1 MARKLAS
8 VVFSL
13 GCLHASSL
21 MALGLG
27 EIELDSFLNEPLNA
41 SVDLLNVGSLHQDE
55 IKVRLATR
63 EDFERM
69 GLERAF
75 FLTNIQF
82 EVVMDNNGRGHI
94 KMSSD
99 EPVLEPYLDFLVE
112 ARWPSGRLL
121 REYTVLIDPPVFAES
136 GNVVSASKRVEEVE
150 GIPAPAKKK
159 SGAAA
164 SSGTSVNVR
173 KSDLA
178 PGAMPQR
185 DYNASAAG
193 APSSG
198 SRYMISRDDTLWT
211 IASRAQPEGV
221 SVYQTMLD
229 IQRLNPNAFI
239 NGNINRVK
247 AGYIIYL
254 PTAEDISSGD
264 VDAARAE
271 VNEQNAAWREQRDA
285 QLYASRGPKLKISAE
300 PGDAGTPDNVGV
312 ASAGGSGDEAASS
325 ASVSQGSELADA
337 NAQNRLAAMQ
347 QQLDT
352 LQRIVNLK
360 DEQIAALQNALSDSG
375 TADTDVSEG
384 ELDRAELDALEAAA
398 TSELDDP
405 TVTDGVIEGVVS
417 AEEPALS
424 ASESVEE
431 SVSEAAAP
439 VPAEPKPKKSSKP
452 KITTKPAPEASGG
465 NWLTYG
471 IYALGGLLL
480 AGLAFLFVRRRQN
493 AQEDIEEEYIAD
505 DVFSDIELQEQEL
518 EVEEAFEDEEFDAEP
533 AIGGGAA
540 AVAAGRDSDDD
551 KQGYGDRRHDE
562 YASDVEASDALAEA
576 DIYIAY
582 GRHPQAIDLLNNA
595 LANEPNNPVYRL
607 KLIEVYTELGDRGAA
622 AAQLE
627 QLQALGDA
635 EAAAQGEAIF
645 NNEPGSAE
653 EFDSLG
659 TDLDSGRS
667 DDFDDGFDDLAGA
680 LDDESVGD
688 QGGPGLT
695 PNPLSTSESL
705 GGGLE
710 NEFTGLEI
718 EEGDDEGELDLSSDF
733 EDAGSDGDDEEE
745 LVIAADANG
754 LSTKMDLARAY
765 IDMGDEDGARQILEE
780 VVAEGSDELRLEAET
795 LLDRIGG

>member
-27 EIELDSFLNEPLNA
+27 EIELDSFLNEPLSA

-63 EDFERM
+63 DDFERM

-75 FLTNIQF
+75 FLTSIQF
-82 EVVMDNNGRGHI
+82 EVVMDANGRGRI
-94 KMSSD
+94 KMTSD

-136 GNVVSASKRVEEVE
+136 GSVVSASKRVEELE

-159 SGAAA
+159 SPAAA
-164 SSGTSVNVR
+164 SSGTSVKVR

-185 DYNASAAG
+185 DYNAAAAG
-193 APSSG
+193 APASG

-285 QLYASRGPKLKISAE
+285 ELYASRGPKLKISAE
-300 PGDAGTPDNVGV
+300 PGDAGTPDNVG
-312 ASAGGSGDEAASS
+312 GGTGSGDAGSGSSSMDQAA
-325 ASVSQGSELADA
+325 ELMNADA
-337 NAQNRLAAMQ
+337 QNKLAAMQ
-347 QQLDT
+347 QQLET
-352 LQRIVNLK
+352 MQRIVSLK
-360 DEQIAALQNALSDSG
+360 DEQIAALQNALGEEEQRNTETVDS
-375 TADTDVSEG
+375 
-384 ELDRAELDALEAAA
+384 AELEALEAAA
-398 TSELDDP
+398 TSEMEASIDETAP
-405 TVTDGVIEGVVS
+405 VS
-417 AEEPALS
+417 DIDAAEEALV
-424 ASESVEE
+424 AATDIEE
-431 SVSEAAAP
+431 NAESEASAVESAAP
-439 VPAEPKPKKSSKP
+439 KAKAETKPKKSSKP

-465 NWLTYG
+465 NWLTYA
-471 IYALGGLLL
+471 IYALGGLLV
-480 AGLAFLFVRRRQN
+480 AGLAFLFVRRRRN
-493 AQEDIEEEYIAD
+493 QEDVEVDDDFIAD
-505 DVFSDIELQEQEL
+505 DVFSDVELQEQEL
-518 EVEEAFEDEEFDAEP
+518 EVEEAFDDEELDGQP
-533 AIGGGAA
+533 AAGAA
-540 AVAAGRDSDDD
+540 AVAATGAAAAAD
-551 KQGYGDRRHDE
+551 KQGYGERKHDE

-595 LANEPNNPVYRL
+595 LANEPGNPVYRL

-627 QLQALGDA
+627 QLQALGDP
-635 EAAAQGEAIF
+635 AATAQGEAIF
-645 NNEPGSAE
+645 NNESGTGD
-653 EFDSLG
+653 EFDSL
-659 TDLDSGRS
+659 TDGLDGGL
-667 DDFDDGFDDLAGA
+667 DGDFDDDFSDELA
-680 LDDESVGD
+680 DELAGD
-688 QGGPGLT
+688 QGGPGLS
-695 PNPLSTSESL
+695 PNPLSTDSASSDD
-705 GGGLE
+705 LE
-710 NEFTGLEI
+710 NEFSGLEI

-733 EDAGSDGDDEEE
+733 EDAAGDGDDEES

>member
-1 MARKLAS
+1 MARKLAT

-63 EDFERM
+63 EDFDRM

-75 FLTNIQF
+75 FLTNIEF
-82 EVVMDNNGRGHI
+82 EVVMDSKGRGHI

-159 SGAAA
+159 SAGGN
-164 SSGTSVNVR
+164 GTSVNVK
-173 KSDLA
+173 KSNLA
-178 PGAMPQR
+178 PGSMPQR
-185 DYNASAAG
+185 DYNSAAAG

-221 SVYQTMLD
+221 SVYQTMLE

-254 PTAEDISSGD
+254 PTADDVSSGD
-264 VDAARAE
+264 PAAALAE

-285 QLYASRGPKLKISAE
+285 ELYASRGPKLKISAE
-300 PGDAGTPDNVGV
+300 PGDAGTPDSVGGS
-312 ASAGGSGDEAASS
+312 SAGGMTSGLESAVGSS
-325 ASVSQGSELADA
+325 QAGSDTSG
-337 NAQNRLAAMQ
+337 QLAAMQ
-347 QQLDT
+347 QQLET
-352 LQRIVNLK
+352 MQRIVNLK
-360 DEQIAALQNALSDSG
+360 DEQIAALQNALTETEESAQDIAEP
-375 TADTDVSEG
+375 ADLE
-384 ELDRAELDALEAAA
+384 ALEAAA
-398 TSELDDP
+398 
-405 TVTDGVIEGVVS
+405 
-417 AEEPALS
+417 
-424 ASESVEE
+424 
-431 SVSEAAAP
+431 EAAAEESDIGQG
-439 VPAEPKPKKSSKP
+439 AEGIIDAMESTAESVVEDVDSAAEEAAEEAAAAAAALKADDAQKPKKPSKP
-452 KITTKPAPEASGG
+452 KITTKPLPPEPAT
-465 NWLTYG
+465 NWLMYG
-471 IYALGGLLL
+471 LYALGGLLV
-480 AGLAFLFVRRRQN
+480 AGLAFLFVRRRRN
-493 AQEDIEEEYIAD
+493 VEDDYEEEEVIAD
-505 DVFSDIELQEQEL
+505 DVFSDVELQEQEL
-518 EVEEAFEDEEFDAEP
+518 EVEDFDETDLEEDIP
-533 AIGGGAA
+533 
-540 AVAAGRDSDDD
+540 VAASAASEG
-551 KQGYGDRRHDE
+551 KQGYGSHRHDE

-595 LANEPNNPVYRL
+595 LSNEPNNPVYRL

-627 QLQALGDA
+627 QLQSLGNA
-635 EAAAQGEAIF
+635 EATAQGEAIY
-645 NNEPGSAE
+645 NNEPSSDNFEAQVGAGGSADLGD
-653 EFDSLG
+653 EFDEL
-659 TDLDSGRS
+659 LD
-667 DDFDDGFDDLAGA
+667 
-680 LDDESVGD
+680 ED

-695 PNPLSTSESL
+695 PNPLSMDDRL
-705 GGGLE
+705 DDGLE
-710 NEFTGLEI
+710 NEFSGLEI
-718 EEGDDEGELDLSSDF
+718 EDADDEGELDLSSDF
-733 EDAGSDGDDEEE
+733 EPAGGDDDEEE

-780 VVAEGSDELRLEAET
+780 VVSEGSDELRLEAET

>member
-8 VVFSL
+8 NVATVVFSL

-27 EIELDSFLNEPLNA
+27 ELELESFLNEPLNA
-41 SVDLLNVGSLHQDE
+41 SVDLLNTGSLHQDE

-69 GLERAF
+69 GLERAY
-75 FLTNIQF
+75 FLTNIEF
-82 EVVMDNNGRGHI
+82 EVVMDSSGRGHI

-136 GNVVSASKRVEEVE
+136 SNVVSASKRVEEVE

-159 SGAAA
+159 SATAGSGA
-164 SSGTSVNVR
+164 SSGTSVKVR

-178 PGAMPQR
+178 PGSMPQR
-185 DYNASAAG
+185 DYNAAAAG
-193 APSSG
+193 APASG

-211 IASRAQPEGV
+211 IATRAQPAGV

-254 PTAEDISSGD
+254 PSADDISSGD
-264 VDAARAE
+264 ADAARAE

-285 QLYASRGPKLKISAE
+285 ELYASRGPKLKISAE
-300 PGDAGTPDNVGV
+300 PGDAGTPDSVGGDGSSRGVPGDSVTGV
-312 ASAGGSGDEAASS
+312 AAASALAANS
-325 ASVSQGSELADA
+325 EASSQ
-337 NAQNRLAAMQ
+337 LAAMQ
-347 QQLDT
+347 QQLET
-352 LQRIVNLK
+352 MQRIVNLK
-360 DEQIAALQNALSDSG
+360 DEQISALQNALSDS
-375 TADTDVSEG
+375 DEVEG
-384 ELDRAELDALEAAA
+384 ELADSDEIEALEAASA
-398 TSELDDP
+398 SLEGQAEDALDSADKG
-405 TVTDGVIEGVVS
+405 VTEAEAIIE
-417 AEEPALS
+417 AMEPAAES
-424 ASESVEE
+424 SESEAN
-431 SVSEAAAP
+431 AAAEDSSAT
-439 VPAEPKPKKSSKP
+439 AEAKVAEAKEPKKSPKT
-452 KITTKPAPEASGG
+452 KITTKPAPKEPATD
-465 NWLTYG
+465 WLTYG
-471 IYALGGLLL
+471 IYALGGLLV
-480 AGLAFLFVRRRQN
+480 AGLAFVFVRRRRE
-493 AQEDIEEEYIAD
+493 AEEDFEDEIVAD
-505 DVFSDIELQEQEL
+505 DVFSDVELQEQEL
-518 EVEEAFEDEEFDAEP
+518 EVEEAFDDDGFDQELA
-533 AIGGGAA
+533 AGTGAA
-540 AVAAGRDSDDD
+540 LTGSDREDGEDS
-551 KQGYGDRRHDE
+551 KQGYGERRHDE

-607 KLIEVYTELGDRGAA
+607 KLIEVYTDLGDRGAA

-627 QLQALGDA
+627 QLQELGDS
-635 EAAAQGEAIF
+635 AATAQGEAIY
-645 NNEPGSAE
+645 NNETGAA
-653 EFDSLG
+653 EFDV
-659 TDLDSGRS
+659 LDSDLG
-667 DDFDDGFDDLAGA
+667 GDLASD
-680 LDDESVGD
+680 LDDESS
-688 QGGPGLT
+688 LS
-695 PNPLSTSESL
+695 PNPLSMDTPL
-705 GGGLE
+705 DDGLE
-710 NEFTGLEI
+710 NEFSDLEI
-718 EEGDDEGELDLSSDF
+718 EDSDEEGELDLSSDF
-733 EDAGSDGDDEEE
+733 EDADSDGDDEEE
-745 LVIAADANG
+745 ILIAADANG

-780 VVAEGSDELRLEAET
+780 VISEGSDELRLEAET